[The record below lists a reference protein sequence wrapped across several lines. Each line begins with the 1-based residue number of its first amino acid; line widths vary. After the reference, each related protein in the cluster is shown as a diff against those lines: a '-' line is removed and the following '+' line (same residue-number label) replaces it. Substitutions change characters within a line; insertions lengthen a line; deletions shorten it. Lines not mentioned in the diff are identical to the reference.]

1 MTNLR
6 RIVSTAIVGIAVAI
20 SAFGTS
26 TAADAAPLANTNS
39 NGTSVI
45 EIAHAV
51 NAFTAKA
58 RSAVAGDYTDRV
70 QSPHNKAGVIFHP
83 YGDKFEIF
91 NNHPDGKHPAH
102 VIYREDDWSH
112 WKSIDQYDH
121 HNTWSV
127 PGGHELKEYPHQV
140 AFLIWSY
147 YSRDVNGG
155 WSRQVRYRTW
165 GH

>member
-1 MTNLR
+1 MTYLR
-6 RIVSTAIVGIAVAI
+6 RIVSIAVVGIAAAI
-20 SAFGTS
+20 SASGTS
-26 TAADAAPLANTNS
+26 AAAYAAPVADTNRDS
-39 NGTSVI
+39 TPVI

-83 YGDKFEIF
+83 YGDKFEIY

-112 WKSIDQYDH
+112 WKSIDLDH
-121 HNTWSV
+121 AVTF
-127 PGGHELKEYPHQV
+127 ELRRLQ
-140 AFLIWSY
+140 
-147 YSRDVNGG
+147 
-155 WSRQVRYRTW
+155 
-165 GH
+165 